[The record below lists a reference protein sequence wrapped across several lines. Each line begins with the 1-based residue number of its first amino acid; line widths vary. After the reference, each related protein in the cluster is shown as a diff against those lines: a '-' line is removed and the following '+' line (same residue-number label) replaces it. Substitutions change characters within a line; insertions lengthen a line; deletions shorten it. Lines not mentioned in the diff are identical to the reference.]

1 MKRENEKILNRST
14 ITLGLTFSA
23 LMIMLMLLLLSPT
36 AYANGGTT
44 SVTIAGSLQS
54 EIGCPGDWQPD
65 CVSAHLIYEADDDV
79 WQNTWGIP
87 AGSWAYKAALND
99 SWDVNYGLNAT
110 QNGANIPLNLAGST
124 PVKFYYDD
132 KTHWVTDN
140 VNSVIAVVVGS
151 FQNELGATGDWQPDN
166 LRSWLQDPDAD
177 GLYTFS
183 TTALPAGNYE
193 AKVAINESWDVNY
206 GAVGE
211 QNGANIPFTVPS
223 SGALVDFT
231 YNSLTHVLNIS
242 VAGGNGTIVVNKFA
256 AGGDG
261 TFEFVTTGGNG
272 LPETFSITTVNGF
285 GTQTFTDVAP
295 GTYSITE
302 LAMAGWILSSAACD
316 AGTPESLTVPSAG
329 TTTCTFINQK
339 SLETGAESLGFWQ
352 NKNGQ
357 SIIKGTGSTGGICK
371 LGTWLRGFAPYQDL
385 SANANCNQTAT
396 YVSNV
401 IRAATTAR
409 STMNAILKA
418 HMLSTALNVY
428 FSDPL
433 LGGNALVAPDPIGDN
448 LVDLTRINKPIGS
461 TTYIDVSSAFDGA
474 DQMSIM
480 DMLNFAASES
490 NSGGSTWYENIKT
503 TQELAKD
510 AFNVINNEKTGLT
523 GTSYIG
529 FANLQWPPSMS
540 HTISVVNRTDN
551 AYGQVWIDGL
561 TNMPGVTPTLRAQLG
576 MGPVGS
582 LPDGNPDW
590 IWVDAVFNTDA
601 GNNDEFVASLLPETT
616 GTFDYVYRYAFM
628 GSTNWIYADLSGKVP
643 AGELPSMPG
652 NLTVNSSGDKSAPQ
666 VPTGLMITSVRAS
679 EIELSW
685 DAVLGDA
692 SLYGYEVARSANS
705 GGPYTV
711 IARITNNGY
720 TDTTVEEGATYYYV
734 VRALDQSFN
743 RSAYSGEVSGT
754 AADRLVTLIFNL
766 TVPASTDSTGRSVY
780 ITGNL
785 SSLEGGFSDW
795 VTNETVLT
803 RVDATHWTITLT
815 GKEFTPLEYRYTLG
829 DWDYVEK
836 GEFCEEV
843 SNRQFIINYG
853 ATGTQIINDTVL
865 NWRNV
870 GACSD

>member
-1 MKRENEKILNRST
+1 MKRENGKILNRST
-14 ITLGLTFSA
+14 KALGLTFST
-23 LMIMLMLLLLSPT
+23 LMIMLMILLLSPT
-36 AYANGGTT
+36 TFANGGTT
-44 SVTIAGSLQS
+44 SVTIAGSMQS
-54 EIGCPGDWQPD
+54 EIGCPGDWQPE
-65 CVSAHLIYEADDDV
+65 CASAHLMYDADDDV
-79 WQNTWGIP
+79 WQNTWDIP

-110 QNGANIPLNLAGST
+110 QNGANIPLNLASST

-132 KTHWVTDN
+132 TTHWVTDN
-140 VNSVIAVVVGS
+140 VNSVIAVVVGN
-151 FQNELGATGDWQPDN
+151 FQEELGASGDWQPDN
-166 LRSWLQDPDAD
+166 LRSWLQDPD
-177 GLYTFS
+177 GNGICTFS

-193 AKVAINESWDVNY
+193 AKVAINESWAVNY
-206 GAVGE
+206 GANGE

-223 SGALVDFT
+223 SGAQVDFT
-231 YNSLTHVLNIS
+231 YNSGTHVLDIS
-242 VAGGNGTIVVNKFA
+242 VVGGNGSIVINKLA

-261 TFEFVTTGGNG
+261 TFEFVTTGGSG
-272 LPETFSITTVNGF
+272 LPETFSITTTNGF

-302 LAMAGWILSSAACD
+302 QPVAGWTLISASCD
-316 AGTPESLTVPSAG
+316 AGTPESLTVTSNG
-329 TTTCTFINQK
+329 TTTCSFINQK
-339 SLETGAESLGFWQ
+339 SLETGAKPLVFWQ
-352 NKNGQ
+352 GKTGQ
-357 SIIKGTGSTGGICK
+357 TIIRTSGAPNSPCD
-371 LGTWLRGFAPYQDL
+371 LALWLRGFNPYLDL
-385 SANANCNQTAT
+385 SPTARSSQTAA
-396 YVSNV
+396 YVLVV
-401 IRAATTAR
+401 IKTGSAKG

-418 HMLSTALNVY
+418 HMLATALNVY

-433 LGGNALVAPDPIGDN
+433 LGGNALLAPEPIGDT

-461 TTYIDVSSAFDGA
+461 TTYIDVSSAFGGA
-474 DQMSIM
+474 DQMSVM

-510 AFNVINNEKTGLT
+510 AFNAINNEKTGLT

-529 FANLQWPPSMS
+529 FATLQWPPSIS
-540 HTISVVNRTDN
+540 HTISATDRTSN
-551 AYGQVWIDGL
+551 VYGQVWIDGL

-576 MGPVGS
+576 MGPEGS

-616 GTFDYVYRYAFM
+616 GIFDYVYRYAFM

-652 NLTVNSSGDKSAPQ
+652 KLTVNSSGDTSAPQ

-754 AADRLVTLIFNL
+754 AADRLVTLTFNL
-766 TVPASTDSTGRSVY
+766 TVPASTDGTGRSVY
-780 ITGNL
+780 ITGTL
-785 SSLEGGFSDW
+785 SSLEGGLSDW
-795 VTNETVLT
+795 VTNESVLT

-815 GKEFTPLEYRYTLG
+815 GKEFTTLAYRYTLG
-829 DWDYVEK
+829 DWEHVEK
-836 GEFCEEV
+836 GAFCEEV
-843 SNRQFIINYG
+843 SNRQLTITYG
-853 ATGTQIINDTVL
+853 TNGTQTINDTVL

-870 GACSD
+870 GACMD